1 VAMVIAS
8 IFGMGFWKVGGKWG
22 SFLDAF

>member
-1 VAMVIAS
+1 MVIAS